1 MSLCRYACRRQQLAM
16 GRAILHD
23 RMTQFA
29 FVQLMAAVAF
39 VMIWRPPDWF
49 GRCATYVICVVATL
63 LAGHAHNNYMLWWIP
78 FFCILL
84 SLPLSRI
91 LSLPEKTNTLSCAD
105 DERTQP
111 D

>member
-1 MSLCRYACRRQQLAM
+1 M

-23 RMTQFA
+23 QNDAVRIRSAHGCDGFRDD
-29 FVQLMAAVAF
+29 LAAT
-39 VMIWRPPDWF
+39 DWF
-49 GRCATYVICVVATL
+49 GRCDIYVICVIATL
-63 LAGHAHNNYMLWWIP
+63 LAGYAHNNYMLRWIP

-84 SLPLSRI
+84 NSPLSRI